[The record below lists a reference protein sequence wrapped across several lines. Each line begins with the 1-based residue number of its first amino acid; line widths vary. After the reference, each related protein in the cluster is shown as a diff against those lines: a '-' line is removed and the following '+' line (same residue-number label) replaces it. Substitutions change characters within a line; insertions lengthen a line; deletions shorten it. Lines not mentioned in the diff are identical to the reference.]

1 MHIDNH
7 LGFIFLGDIGGT
19 WGGLWDKETGCKYQQ
34 VHKQPFSV
42 YFFRGHGGDLGNR
55 RGGVG
60 IKVYINNNLGVIFLG
75 AMGGTWG

>member
-42 YFFRGHGGDLGNR
+42 YFLGD
-55 RGGVG
+55 
-60 IKVYINNNLGVIFLG
+60 
-75 AMGGTWG
+75 MGGIWGIGEGE